1 MAAAPVGEQQFEE
14 MQTLSLDVTPELDP
28 RLQLAIANHRTGKPM
43 LTFASATAD
52 ELPVVARVKSV
63 EAWEALTDVF
73 AGTSMGQAADGTWIV
88 TGRVPVQRLE
98 VVRGAPTV
106 VSLKASQPIHP
117 TLKFTVGAM
126 SVAAAAL
133 PAGAAPNGASGVVVG
148 IIDFG
153 CDFAHA
159 HFLQKGKTRILKL
172 WDQGGIAKGD
182 SPFGY
187 GRVYSRGDINSALVK
202 AKPYAAL
209 GYGPQPDS
217 AFQQGTH
224 GTHVMDIAAGNGGKA
239 GQPGVAPKAGL
250 VFVEVASSDIA
261 WSGPESVKQ
270 TFGDSVQLLEA
281 VRFVFDTAGDQ
292 PCVCNLSLG
301 TNGGPHDGTS
311 LVEQGLDAIVKE
323 KPNRAI
329 VIAAS
334 NSQEDGIHTT
344 GTVPANGSL
353 DVKWRQRSAGG
364 GELEFWYPKGRNL
377 EVTLVA
383 PNGTA
388 FGPVQAGNN
397 LAIGKPNKIAIF
409 ISSRLGDPNNG
420 DNVVGIWAAAGLA
433 GDEWTVRL
441 RSTDGQPVDFH
452 GWIERNDG
460 AQASFSVPVLTHT
473 LGSISTGHNTIVVG
487 SYDARDKLL
496 SLSSFSSAG
505 PTRDGRNKPEIAAPG
520 HHVMAARSRTGDGVV
535 RKSGTSMAA
544 PAVTGLI
551 ALMLAE
557 AKRKKVSLT
566 IDAIRAKLL
575 GTVLLNP
582 PAIAPSGWDGRYGG
596 GRANARAIP

>member
-364 GELEFWYPKGRNL
+364 GELEFWYPRGATWRSPSSPRMAPPSALCRRATTWPSASRTRSRSSSAAGWAIPTTATMSSASGRRRDWPA
-377 EVTLVA
+377 T
-383 PNGTA
+383 NGLSACARPTVSPSISMAGSSATTA
-388 FGPVQAGNN
+388 RRRPFPSRSSPIR
-397 LAIGKPNKIAIF
+397 LDR
-409 ISSRLGDPNNG
+409 SRLATTLS
-420 DNVVGIWAAAGLA
+420 WS
-433 GDEWTVRL
+433 VRTTPATSCC
-441 RSTDGQPVDFH
+441 RCP
-452 GWIERNDG
+452 
-460 AQASFSVPVLTHT
+460 P
-473 LGSISTGHNTIVVG
+473 
-487 SYDARDKLL
+487 
-496 SLSSFSSAG
+496 
-505 PTRDGRNKPEIAAPG
+505 
-520 HHVMAARSRTGDGVV
+520 SR
-535 RKSGTSMAA
+535 A
-544 PAVTGLI
+544 PARR
-551 ALMLAE
+551 AM
-557 AKRKKVSLT
+557 
-566 IDAIRAKLL
+566 DATNRRSPRRD
-575 GTVLLNP
+575 TT
-582 PAIAPSGWDGRYGG
+582 
-596 GRANARAIP
+596 